1 MNLFPE
7 LNDDGKFP
15 AFYAEL
21 TAKAAGT
28 DIADAIDFSFVPLP
42 GDPTISFENK
52 VRWLYAILFD
62 KVHTTEGRNI
72 LYKYR
77 LTKDGRRVLCW
88 DLGIGMMQH
97 FPKSPVQ
104 SLVW

>member
-1 MNLFPE
+1 ML
-7 LNDDGKFP
+7 
-15 AFYAEL
+15 
-21 TAKAAGT
+21 
-28 DIADAIDFSFVPLP
+28 LP

-77 LTKDGRRVLCW
+77 LTKDGRRVLFELC
-88 DLGIGMMQH
+88 QH
-97 FPKSPVQ
+97 ASKSTAAVLRAGDMFAKLANSILDSHWTRPYTDYISCFVRQ
-104 SLVW
+104 INLYNELCQ